1 MKKSKEGGQ
10 DESYLKWWHLSLL
23 GTGCIIG
30 TGFFLASSLAI
41 SLTGPAVII
50 AFLLAS
56 FGTYSVYHFLARLM
70 TDDPQKGSFHTYA
83 RKAYGRWAGFSSGW
97 VYWGSEMLIMGS
109 QMTALSIFSKFW
121 FPDIPL
127 WIFAAG
133 YSVLGILVVL
143 TGSKGFD
150 RIENIFGVV
159 KIAAILM
166 FIIVAGVALTGTL
179 NKNPDSVNLPE
190 TFSQFFPNGF
200 TGFWSA
206 LIYAFYAFG
215 GIEIMS
221 MMSIRLKDKKDAS
234 KSGRIMLLLI
244 TSIYIIS
251 LGLAVL
257 LVSVDAFDA
266 NESPFVTALD
276 KHDFPFFPHVFNG
289 ALIIAGFST
298 MVASLFAVTSMLVT
312 LAKDG
317 DAPAFFG
324 KEGKGKIDLH
334 LPALGLTVIGMIFS
348 IIFSLLLPEKIFEY
362 ITTAAG
368 LMLIYNWFFILLYS
382 KRLLEMKGFDH
393 IKRFGSMAFV
403 LLAVSGTLLEK
414 TSRIGFFV
422 SLAFVVVIG
431 LVIIKMRKRWQ
442 QRPQDS

>member
-1 MKKSKEGGQ
+1 MKKSTDSGQ
-10 DESYLKWWHLSLL
+10 EESYLKWWQLSLL

-41 SLTGPAVII
+41 SMTGPAVVISFI
-50 AFLLAS
+50 LAS
-56 FGTYSVYHFLARLM
+56 FGTYSVYHFLAKLM

-127 WIFAAG
+127 WIFATG

-166 FIIVAGVALTGTL
+166 FIVVACIALSGMVTKNAEAVHVPQTL
-179 NKNPDSVNLPE
+179 S
-190 TFSQFFPNGF
+190 SFFPNGF
-200 TGFWSA
+200 TGLWSS

-234 KSGRIMLLLI
+234 KSGRVMLLLI

-257 LVSVDAFDA
+257 LVSVDSFDA

-276 KHDFPFFPHVFNG
+276 KHQFPFFPHVFNG

-317 DAPAFFG
+317 DAPALFS
-324 KEGKGKIDLH
+324 KEGKGKVNLH
-334 LPALGLTVIGMIFS
+334 LPALGLTVIGMIVS

-368 LMLIYNWFFILLYS
+368 LMLIYNWFFILFYS
-382 KRLLEMKGFDH
+382 NRLLEIKGFDH
-393 IKRFGSMAFV
+393 MKRFGSMAFV

-414 TSRIGFFV
+414 ASRIGFFV
-422 SLAFVVVIG
+422 SLAFVVVVG
-431 LVIIKMRKRWQ
+431 LVVLKMRKKWQ
-442 QRPQDS
+442 QRSYES